1 MPLYGIAVGL
11 FIPSS
16 LITLQSLV
24 PPSHLT
30 IGIAVLTLGLDLGSS
45 MGSLASGLLLSLA
58 ELDIIIPATS
68 AVAGLASAI
77 LVWAL
82 RLSASEV
89 SGSSEGLAKPN
100 KSIAKNTG
108 GGG

>member
-1 MPLYGIAVGL
+1 
-11 FIPSS
+11 
-16 LITLQSLV
+16 
-24 PPSHLT
+24 
-30 IGIAVLTLGLDLGSS
+30 
-45 MGSLASGLLLSLA
+45 MGRLASGLLLSLA

-82 RLSASEV
+82 RLSAGEE

-100 KSIAKNTG
+100 KSIAKNTEG
-108 GGG
+108 GG